1 MRCLDC
7 KYEAPAT
14 VRKLIKSN
22 TSASLMKVQSELGA
36 HHTFR
41 ESENIFESFCGKK
54 RIINNRNKIKDTTN
68 VVGDILS
75 EKLQQESERI
85 SIPEAKEIIINV
97 DGGHVKTVEDKQS
110 IEAMTSVVYKPESLV
125 INKDKSN

>member
-1 MRCLDC
+1 M
-7 KYEAPAT
+7 A
-14 VRKLIKSN
+14 
-22 TSASLMKVQSELGA
+22 
-36 HHTFR
+36 
-41 ESENIFESFCGKK
+41 KK
-54 RIINNRNKIKDTTN
+54 RIINNRNRIKGTTN